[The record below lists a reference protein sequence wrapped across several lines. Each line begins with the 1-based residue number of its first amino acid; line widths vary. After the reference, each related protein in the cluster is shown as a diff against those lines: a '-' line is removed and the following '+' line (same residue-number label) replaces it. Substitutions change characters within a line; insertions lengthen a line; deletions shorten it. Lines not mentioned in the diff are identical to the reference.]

1 MGFEFGSPQ
10 KPLFRPEFHS
20 GLLCMLVQWELK
32 DCQDYPSGKR
42 SGSCQVLRSLVNVL
56 RSVFIVLVISTHHST
71 FLTFSC
77 QKKTPGSLPDFCADA
92 RITCPQVIDG
102 VEATLILSP
111 DLP

>member
-77 QKKTPGSLPDFCADA
+77 QKNTPGSLPDFLCGCSHYLPSGDRWRRSHADFIA
-92 RITCPQVIDG
+92 
-102 VEATLILSP
+102 
-111 DLP
+111 